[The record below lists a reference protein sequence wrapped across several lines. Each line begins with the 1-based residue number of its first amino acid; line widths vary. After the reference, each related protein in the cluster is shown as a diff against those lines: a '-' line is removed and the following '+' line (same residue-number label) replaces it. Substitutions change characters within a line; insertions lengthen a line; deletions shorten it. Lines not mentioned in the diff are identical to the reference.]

1 MPEIAVRYCPPQ
13 KGRLALPLKAA
24 ERLFASPRSLQYALV
39 DEVSLAA
46 FHLREDVMHLLRGA
60 EAIVVHALLLTAS
73 AFSGTAPARFVELLN
88 LSMNL
93 HSLEKFG
100 LTENLVTFAVR
111 KPKVGGVSPSLWCQ
125 NHSLTL
131 ITSLRSIL
139 MVMNQTLNE
148 IAAFMELWVFVS
160 PTLFKVFGIP
170 CLSLIDNTKIMLLF
184 ELRKQNQNY
193 FALKSNFFHL

>member
-1 MPEIAVRYCPPQ
+1 MTVTGITRDYHPQ
-13 KGRLALPLKAA
+13 RGFLALPLKAA

-39 DEVSLAA
+39 DEVGLAA
-46 FHLREDVMHLLRGA
+46 LHLRENVVHLLRGA
-60 EAIVVHALLLTAS
+60 KAIVVHTLFLAAS
-73 AFSGTAPARFVELLN
+73 AFARTAPALLVGHFN
-88 LSMNL
+88 RSMNL

-100 LTENLVTFAVR
+100 LIKKIVTFAVR
-111 KPKVGGVSPSLWCQ
+111 KPKVGGAPPSLWCQ

-148 IAAFMELWVFVS
+148 IVAFIELWVFVS
-160 PTLFKVFGIP
+160 PTLFKVFGFP

-184 ELRKQNQNY
+184 ELRKQNQDY
-193 FALKSNFFHL
+193 FA